1 MVKYAARQD
10 RGHLLDLAS
19 HCIRA
24 DRFKA
29 PRHLVEEVAAVL
41 RLGQVHNPSN
51 TRPPP
56 DTSEE
61 GLSAW
66 PCCEHLD
73 HLLGLIHLPQSVC
86 VLADYHVGKYVDY
99 LAGGTGLQAASAVIG
114 RLCMEANL
122 CETWHYL
129 GLLRECACFDC
140 SSDLEWIRERST
152 SPRPG
157 P

>member
-1 MVKYAARQD
+1 MVEYAAGQD
-10 RGHLLDLAS
+10 RGQLLDLTS
-19 HCIRA
+19 HCMHA
-24 DRFKA
+24 NRFEV